1 MHIRVTITARGWLP
15 RIDRVSESGRAG
27 ELMARSGRAVA
38 SSVVVAVI
46 LLGAGIVP
54 GAWQSS
60 HAAEPSAESLLER
73 GRDAFRRGALDDA
86 VADWTEAVRRFE
98 AGRSVDGQV
107 LALQHLARA
116 QSALG
121 QYRQAARSLETA
133 LTLVETAGDAA
144 RIATIRAALGNVYIA
159 LGPPETAE
167 GYLTSALTLARQ
179 LPDASLAAATLNDLG
194 NLRLSQ
200 EKYADALSAY
210 REGISLAPG
219 PSHGLLRA
227 RARTNAAAAL
237 RHQGAA
243 VEAKRSLDEAHD
255 DLKAAGRTHE
265 ATFALVAVGLGYRD
279 LRQGMPA
286 SRDQLL
292 RQAGSVLND
301 AATAAAALGDR
312 RTLSYAL
319 GHLGALYEEERRHAE
334 ALDLTRR
341 AIVAAQQANAP
352 ESLYRW
358 QWQAGRLLYRLS
370 RLDDA
375 IDAYRR
381 SVATLQTLRPELTVA
396 YGAATTSFRDSI
408 GPVYFELV
416 DLLLQRV
423 VSLPGR
429 EQIGPYLVEARETVE
444 LFKAAELRDYFRD
457 DCVDTA
463 LSKVTSLDVV
473 SQSAVV
479 IYPIVLSNRVEL
491 LVSLPGGLKSV
502 VVPVRRDVLTAEVR
516 QFRRK
521 LEKRTT
527 REYMPHARKLYD
539 WLIRPLEPDLA
550 AARVDTLVFVPDG
563 ALRTIPMAALHD
575 GKQFLVTKF
584 ATAITPGLSLTDP
597 RPIERESARV
607 LAVGVTEAVQGFPP
621 LPSVAGELEA
631 LRDLFGKNTTLVN
644 EEFVIPNFEKRLR
657 EPVTIVHVASHGQ
670 FESDPDKTFLL
681 AFDGKL
687 TMDRLDEFIGLF
699 KFREQPLELLTLS
712 ACDTAAGDDRAALGL
727 AGIAIKAGARSAV
740 ATFWQ
745 VHDEAAADLVTEFY
759 RELKKASVSRAVALQ
774 RAQLKVLGDP
784 RFEHPGF
791 WAPFLMINSWL

>member
-1 MHIRVTITARGWLP
+1 
-15 RIDRVSESGRAG
+15 
-27 ELMARSGRAVA
+27 MARSGRGVA
-38 SSVVVAVI
+38 SSVIVAVI
-46 LLGAGIVP
+46 LLGAWTSP
-54 GAWQSS
+54 
-60 HAAEPSAESLLER
+60 AAEPSAESLLER
-73 GRDAFRRGALDDA
+73 GREAFRRGALEDA
-86 VADWTEAVRRFE
+86 VADWTEAARRYQTQG
-98 AGRSVDGQV
+98 AVDGQAT
-107 LALQHLARA
+107 ALQHLARA
-116 QSALG
+116 QIGAG
-121 QYRQAARSLETA
+121 QYRQAAKSLETA
-133 LTLVETAGDAA
+133 LALVERSGDAA
-144 RIATIRAALGNVYIA
+144 RIATIRSALGNVYIA
-159 LGPPETAE
+159 LGPPETAD
-167 GYLTSALTLARQ
+167 GYLTSALALARP
-179 LPDASLAAATLNDLG
+179 LPDSSLAAAILNDLG
-194 NLRLSQ
+194 NLRLAQ
-200 EKYADALSAY
+200 EKYAEALSAY
-210 REGISLAPG
+210 RESVTLAPG
-219 PSHGLLRA
+219 SAHRLLRA

-237 RHQGAA
+237 RHQGALIA
-243 VEAKRSLDEAHD
+243 AKRSLDEALD

-265 ATFALVAVGLGYRD
+265 AAFALVAVGLGYRD
-279 LRQGMPA
+279 LRHGMPA
-286 SRDQLL
+286 ARDQLL
-292 RQAGSVLND
+292 RQAASVLND
-301 AATAAAALGDR
+301 AASAASSLGDR

-341 AIVAAQQANAP
+341 AIQAAQQANAP

-358 QWQAGRLLYRLS
+358 HWQAGRLLYRLG

-381 SVATLQTLRPELTVA
+381 AVSTLQSLRPELSVA
-396 YGAATTSFRDSI
+396 YGATTTSFRDSI

-423 VSLPGR
+423 VSLPAR
-429 EQIGPYLVEARETVE
+429 EQIAPYLVEARETVE

-473 SQSAVV
+473 SQTAVV
-479 IYPIVLSNRVEL
+479 IYPIVLRDRIEL

-502 VVPVRRDVLTAEVR
+502 VVPVRRETLTAEVR
-516 QFRRK
+516 QFRLK

-527 REYMPHARKLYD
+527 REYLRHARKLYD
-539 WLIRPLEPDLA
+539 WLIRPLETDLA

-575 GKQFLVTKF
+575 GKQFLVAKF

-597 RPIERESARV
+597 RPIERENARV

-631 LRDLFGKNTTLVN
+631 LRGLFGKSTTLVN
-644 EEFVIPNFEKRLR
+644 EQFVIPNFEKSLKDQ
-657 EPVTIVHVASHGQ
+657 PVTILHVASHGQ
-670 FESDPDKTFLL
+670 FESDPDRTFLL
-681 AFDGKL
+681 TFDGKL
-687 TMDRLDEFIGLF
+687 TMDRLDEFVGLF

-745 VHDEAAADLVTEFY
+745 VHDEAAADLVSEFY
-759 RELKKASVSRAVALQ
+759 RELKNPSVSRAVALQ